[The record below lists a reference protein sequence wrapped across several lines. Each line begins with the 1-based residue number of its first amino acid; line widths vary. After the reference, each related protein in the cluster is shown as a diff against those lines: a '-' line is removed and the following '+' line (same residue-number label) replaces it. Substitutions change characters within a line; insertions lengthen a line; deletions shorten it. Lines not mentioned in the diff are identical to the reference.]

1 MRVRIYLP
9 ATVTEAAAQPAPLSD
24 LERGK
29 RLDAEIERY
38 VVYYAS
44 KRDSTVY
51 LTVDELGVIQR
62 QAFGDVPNFEATFT
76 AHGEPRP
83 RAIMSGN
90 DRRLCPACGYA
101 NSPSRQ
107 SCKRCRTPL
116 LT

>member
-1 MRVRIYLP
+1 VI
-9 ATVTEAAAQPAPLSD
+9 
-24 LERGK
+24 
-29 RLDAEIERY
+29 
-38 VVYYAS
+38 YYAS

-51 LTVDELGVIQR
+51 LTVDELGIIQR